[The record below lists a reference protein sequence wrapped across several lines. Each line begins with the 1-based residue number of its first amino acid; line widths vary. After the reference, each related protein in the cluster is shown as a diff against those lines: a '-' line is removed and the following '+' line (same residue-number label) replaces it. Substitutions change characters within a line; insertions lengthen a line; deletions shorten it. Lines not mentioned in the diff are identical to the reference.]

1 MLFRSCLLLAATVGA
16 AASAED
22 GRDYVAVVLLGST
35 GNLAKKYLWQSL
47 LNAGED
53 AAFDVV
59 VLPAA
64 TKKAAIGQ
72 PLVAAALIENVTYAG
87 AASRAAFDARILPY
101 HQLRSDGDYSTAAA
115 TLAEY
120 ARSRAGREI
129 GRLWYLAVPP
139 KFYGGI
145 AKNIHAQGRPPSSA
159 AAPSWM
165 RVVFEKPFGSSFD
178 SAKALAATLAD
189 SGLDEPEI
197 YRVDH
202 YLGKAAVRALLPFR
216 AANKLA
222 FEIEGATNAA
232 RLPASWGHTDAEGRA
247 TALTL
252 ERVEVAMKE
261 TEDCEGRTS
270 FYDSYGVVRDVL
282 QNHLTEIAAASLMEL
297 PALEASLGKIKAAK
311 ANFMEAL
318 RWESGPGSASAFSG
332 AFVAQ
337 YAGYRAHVAT
347 DEWTKGD
354 ASTTTPTFAA
364 VSLASTRSGWTRA
377 AADDFSAIVDVP
389 IFLLGEFIYRYSL
402 CESC

>member
-1 MLFRSCLLLAATVGA
+1 MTVCTNIVACCLVLVATLG
-16 AASAED
+16 AASAENA
-22 GRDYVAVVLLGST
+22 RDYVAVVLLGST

-53 AAFDVV
+53 MAFDVI

-72 PLVAAALIENVTYAG
+72 PLVAAALSGNVTYTG
-87 AASRAAFDARILPY
+87 AASRAAFDARVLPY

-115 TLAEY
+115 TLEDY

-145 AKNIHAQGRPPSSA
+145 AKNIHERGRPTSTTA
-159 AAPSWM
+159 TPSWM
-165 RVVFEKPFGSSFD
+165 RVVFEKPFGSSLD

-222 FEIEGATNAA
+222 FELDGVTNAA
-232 RLPASWGHTDAEGRA
+232 RLAASWGHTDAAGRA
-247 TALTL
+247 AGLTL
-252 ERVEVAMKE
+252 ERIEVAMTE
-261 TEDCEGRTS
+261 TENCEGRTS
-270 FYDSYGVVRDVL
+270 FYDAYGVVRDVL
-282 QNHLTEIAAASLMEL
+282 QNHLTEIAAAILMEL
-297 PALEASLGKIKAAK
+297 PAPDASLEEIKAAK
-311 ANFMEAL
+311 ANFMAAL
-318 RWESGPGSASAFSG
+318 SWDTQGASFSG

-337 YAGYRAHVAT
+337 
-347 DEWTKGD
+347 
-354 ASTTTPTFAA
+354 
-364 VSLASTRSGWTRA
+364 VSCLYVPLHFTRIMLT
-377 AADDFSAIVDVP
+377 I
-389 IFLLGEFIYRYSL
+389 
-402 CESC
+402 